1 MRECEVAQFGIKTS
15 GGEVV
20 YVRAFTVPFICDQLN
35 KQPIDLIERCYP
47 HLRNLKLANYSFG
60 DEELLVQILIGA
72 DYYWSFVDETI
83 IKG

>member
-1 MRECEVAQFGIKTS
+1 MRECEVVQFGIKTS

-35 KQPIDLIERCYP
+35 KQHIDLIEGSYP

-72 DYYWSFVDETI
+72 DYYWSFVDGTI